1 MTAIVTNF
9 IQIAAGWPSQ
19 ISLSGLSGWYVQ
31 KQYQAFTEGWWNN
44 EEMSLHVPHQKPAA
58 EKQCVILFVSI
69 VSSSLVWFKT
79 ILSKEQ
85 THILSMP
92 FWDKHWKQLYQIIN
106 AKLTIR
112 HEYQSLRCE
121 NTHVTCSYHQVSS
134 ICSGWNNMINDQTW
148 NCQVILLLVGGF
160 HHLKKT
166 SQLGNLPQ
174 IGVNIKHIFE
184 LPKSIKWFRIDS
196 PSS

>member
-148 NCQVILLLVGGF
+148 NV
-160 HHLKKT
+160 
-166 SQLGNLPQ
+166 
-174 IGVNIKHIFE
+174 
-184 LPKSIKWFRIDS
+184 R
-196 PSS
+196 